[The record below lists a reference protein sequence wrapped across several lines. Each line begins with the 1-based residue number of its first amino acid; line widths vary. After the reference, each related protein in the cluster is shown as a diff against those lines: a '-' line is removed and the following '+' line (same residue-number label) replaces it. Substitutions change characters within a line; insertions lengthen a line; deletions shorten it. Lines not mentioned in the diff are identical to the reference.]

1 MKKQFPL
8 EQSEELEAVVSC
20 FGEEFVSVDWSGDEL
35 KGVISVVLEPRL
47 QPIVISATDGKDYRQ
62 FETKQLSPVD
72 LRFNL
77 PVEYP
82 AEQAMID
89 VDCMW
94 MPTSMRST
102 MLKRLGDV
110 INENLGSPILF
121 LCCEDV
127 KKFLESTEIAEL
139 RLEGNHFARKNKLR
153 PMEVLDLVRNEC
165 EKAEQLEF
173 EGHCHDCDVCFENKL
188 GRECVRFSPCGHTF
202 CRECV
207 TAYFN
212 ERLTSQE
219 VSPLT
224 CLSDGCESSVSQKLI
239 IELLGQEAFD
249 RYERILLSRVL
260 DTMDDLAVC
269 PRVAC
274 QKPAAL
280 SQATE
285 NLGTC
290 LICGYS
296 FCTKCRR
303 TFHGVQPCRS
313 KFDISVSALVENED
327 GTWGLREVS
336 LQEYLRAT
344 PEERIEMGWWY
355 GGIENLEVCRLFR
368 NMLIYLEIKS

>member
-8 EQSEELEAVVSC
+8 EQTEELDAVVSC

-47 QPIVISATDGKDYRQ
+47 QPVVISATDGKDYRQ

-72 LRFNL
+72 LHFRL
-77 PVEYP
+77 PVVYP

-94 MPTSMRST
+94 MPTSMRNT
-102 MLKRLGDV
+102 MVKRLGDV
-110 INENLGSPILF
+110 VHENVGSAVLF

-127 KKFLESTEIAEL
+127 KKFVDGTEITEL
-139 RLEGNHFARKNKLR
+139 RLEGNHFARKNKMR
-153 PMEVLDLVRNEC
+153 PMEVLDVVRREC
-165 EKAEQLEF
+165 EKAELLEF

-212 ERLTSQE
+212 ERLTAQE
-219 VSPLT
+219 ISPLT
-224 CLSDGCESSVSQKLI
+224 CLSDGCESSVPQKLI
-239 IELLGQEAFD
+239 IELLGQEEFD

-269 PRVAC
+269 PRITC
-274 QKPAAL
+274 QKPAAR
-280 SQATE
+280 SQAWVP
-285 NLGTC
+285 LPLQIL
-290 LICGYS
+290 LIHSHELSCINRS
-296 FCTKCRR
+296 F
-303 TFHGVQPCRS
+303 
-313 KFDISVSALVENED
+313 
-327 GTWGLREVS
+327 
-336 LQEYLRAT
+336 
-344 PEERIEMGWWY
+344 
-355 GGIENLEVCRLFR
+355 
-368 NMLIYLEIKS
+368 